1 MSDFFNFGLYSSDYN
16 FIQTPITVMS
26 PQVRKRSTNY
36 VITLILI
43 ISLFCFSSMV
53 LIESVKSVRLTL
65 LVMTLWSSTMLF
77 LSIMVLKQKKDSILL
92 RMKKITATETF
103 LGRLKRN
110 SSWSIVSQQD
120 TARRNIYCKT
130 KILKYGLAC

>member
-103 LGRLKRN
+103 LGHLKRN

-120 TARRNIYCKT
+120 TARRNILQNQNY
-130 KILKYGLAC
+130 